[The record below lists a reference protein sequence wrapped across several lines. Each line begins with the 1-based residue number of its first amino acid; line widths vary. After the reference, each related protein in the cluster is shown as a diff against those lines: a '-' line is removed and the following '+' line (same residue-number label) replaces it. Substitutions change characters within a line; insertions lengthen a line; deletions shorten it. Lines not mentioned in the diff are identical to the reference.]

1 MGMHTMN
8 PESRMWFY
16 GLKTP
21 MNAAQA
27 TELKGIMDDFV
38 GGWKAHGA
46 QLAAAYRIIANQFL
60 IIAVDE
66 SQQQATGCSI
76 DKSVHLLQEFGEN
89 HDLDFFNRMLVH
101 VMENGTFTSYSTAEL
116 KAGIA
121 EGKIGPNTQIMNT
134 TAATLKE
141 SGMGILDLADSWAAK
156 YL

>member
-1 MGMHTMN
+1 MN

-21 MNAAQA
+21 MNASQSA
-27 TELKGIMDDFV
+27 ELKGIMDDFV
-38 GGWKAHGA
+38 GAWKAHGA
-46 QLAAAYRIIANQFL
+46 QLAAAYRLIADQFL

-76 DKSVHLLQEFGEN
+76 DKSVHLLQEFGTK

-116 KAGIA
+116 KAAIA

-141 SGMGILDLADSWAAK
+141 SGMGTLDLADSWAAK

>member
-1 MGMHTMN
+1 MHTMN

-21 MNAAQA
+21 MNAAQSA
-27 TELKGIMDDFV
+27 ELKGIMDDFV

-46 QLAAAYRIIANQFL
+46 QLAAAYRLIANQFL

-66 SQQQATGCSI
+66 TQQQATGCSI
-76 DKSVHLLQEFGEN
+76 DKSVHLLEEFGEN

-101 VMENGTFTSYSTAEL
+101 VLENGTFTSYSTAEL
-116 KAGIA
+116 KAAIA

-134 TAATLKE
+134 IAATLKE
-141 SGMGILDLADSWAAK
+141 SGMGTLDLADSWAAK

>member
-1 MGMHTMN
+1 MHTMN

-21 MNAAQA
+21 MNAAQSA
-27 TELKGIMDDFV
+27 ELKGIMDDFV

-46 QLAAAYRIIANQFL
+46 QLAAAYRLIANQFL

-66 SQQQATGCSI
+66 TQQQATGCSI

-89 HDLDFFNRMLVH
+89 HDLDFFNRMLVY
-101 VMENGTFTSYSTAEL
+101 VLENGTFTSYSTAEL
-116 KAGIA
+116 KAAIA

-141 SGMGILDLADSWAAK
+141 SDMGTLDLADSWAAK

>member
-1 MGMHTMN
+1 MN

-21 MNAAQA
+21 MNAAQSA
-27 TELKGIMDDFV
+27 ELKGIMDDFV

-46 QLAAAYRIIANQFL
+46 QLAAAYRLIANQFL

-66 SQQQATGCSI
+66 TQQQATGCSI

-89 HDLDFFNRMLVH
+89 HDLDFFNRMLVY
-101 VMENGTFTSYSTAEL
+101 VLENGTFTSYSTAEL
-116 KAGIA
+116 KAAIA

-134 TAATLKE
+134 IAATLKE
-141 SGMGILDLADSWAAK
+141 SGMGTLDLADSWAAK

>member
-16 GLKTP
+16 GLKKP
-21 MNAAQA
+21 MSAAQA
-27 TELKGIMDDFV
+27 EELRGIMDEFV

-46 QLAAAYRIIANQFL
+46 QLAAAYRIIAEQFL

-141 SGMGILDLADSWAAK
+141 SGMGTLDLADSWAAK

>member
-1 MGMHTMN
+1 MN

-27 TELKGIMDDFV
+27 AELKGIMDDFV

-46 QLAAAYRIIANQFL
+46 QLAAAYRLIANQFL

-66 SQQQATGCSI
+66 TQQQATGCSI

-141 SGMGILDLADSWAAK
+141 SGMGTLDLADSWAAK

>member
-21 MNAAQA
+21 MNAAQSA
-27 TELKGIMDDFV
+27 ELKGIMDDFV

-46 QLAAAYRIIANQFL
+46 QLAAAYRLIANQFL

-66 SQQQATGCSI
+66 TQQQATGCSI

-101 VMENGTFTSYSTAEL
+101 VLENGTFTSYSTAEL
-116 KAGIA
+116 KAAIA

-134 TAATLKE
+134 IAATLKE
-141 SGMGILDLADSWAAK
+141 SGMGTLDLADSWAAK

>member
-1 MGMHTMN
+1 MN

-21 MNAAQA
+21 MNAAQSA
-27 TELKGIMDDFV
+27 ELKGIMDDFV

-46 QLAAAYRIIANQFL
+46 QLAAAYRLIANQFL

-66 SQQQATGCSI
+66 TQQQATGCSI

-101 VMENGTFTSYSTAEL
+101 VLENGTFTSYSTAEL
-116 KAGIA
+116 KAAIA

-134 TAATLKE
+134 IAATLKE
-141 SGMGILDLADSWAAK
+141 SGMGTLDLADSWAAK

>member
-1 MGMHTMN
+1 MN

-46 QLAAAYRIIANQFL
+46 QLAAAYRLIANQFL

-66 SQQQATGCSI
+66 TQQQATGCSI

-101 VMENGTFTSYSTAEL
+101 VMENGTFTSYATAEL
-116 KAGIA
+116 KAEIA

-141 SGMGILDLADSWAAK
+141 SGMGTLDLADSWAAK